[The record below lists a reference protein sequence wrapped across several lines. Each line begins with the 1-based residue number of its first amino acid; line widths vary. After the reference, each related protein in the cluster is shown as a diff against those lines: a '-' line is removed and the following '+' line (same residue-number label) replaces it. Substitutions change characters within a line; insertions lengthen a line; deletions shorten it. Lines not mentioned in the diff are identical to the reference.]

1 MGYLGDKV
9 QAEADERA
17 MRQALIVASDV
28 ILFAITCWLLALT
41 TQAFTTVATTAPS
54 QVWARAGYGTA
65 GTFLLLGSAA
75 ALCVTTRLFQTHY
88 KDHPP
93 RLFEK

>member
-17 MRQALIVASDV
+17 IRQALIIASDT
-28 ILFAITCWLLALT
+28 IAFALTCWLLALT

-75 ALCVTTRLFQTHY
+75 ALCVTTRLFEIHY
-88 KDHPP
+88 REHGP